1 MTCVTCPRR
10 SGTRSDNHA
19 EERADGGEPVVAR
32 SHRAAAVAFEVVEKR
47 QHRVGVQRCKWQ
59 RRRFGAGLPLH
70 EPQQQA
76 EGVTVAGDG
85 LRAGALVGEQVLGKE
100 RLQVRADEA
109 ACLGR
114 RPHGAPPTTPS
125 GVKRE
130 PAARSRSG
138 VAVRY
143 Q

>member
-1 MTCVTCPRR
+1 MVK
-10 SGTRSDNHA
+10 
-19 EERADGGEPVVAR
+19 
-32 SHRAAAVAFEVVEKR
+32 KR
-47 QHRVGVQRCKWQ
+47 QHRVGVQRCKRQ
-59 RRRFGAGLPLH
+59 RRRFGARLPLY

-76 EGVTVAGDG
+76 EGVTVGGYG
-85 LRAGALVGEQVLGKE
+85 LRAGALVGEQVLGEE

-109 ACLGR
+109 ASLGR

-125 GVKRE
+125 DVKRE
-130 PAARSRSG
+130 PAARNRSG